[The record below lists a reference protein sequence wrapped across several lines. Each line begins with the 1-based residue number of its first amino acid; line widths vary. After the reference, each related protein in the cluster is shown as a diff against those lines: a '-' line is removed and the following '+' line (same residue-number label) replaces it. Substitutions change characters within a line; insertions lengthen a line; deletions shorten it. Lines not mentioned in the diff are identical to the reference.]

1 MARWHSGRII
11 QQKYFLSS
19 ICFLP
24 SNTNI
29 DRAIKTRIV
38 PDILE
43 DEFRIGSR
51 LMDGAEEAFG
61 QSQDSIWVFWLRVP
75 KTTH

>member
-1 MARWHSGRII
+1 M
-11 QQKYFLSS
+11 
-19 ICFLP
+19 
-24 SNTNI
+24 
-29 DRAIKTRIV
+29 